1 MKKIGMIIAIVLA
14 ALLVLSFAKN
24 IIAKTSVSAGVKA
37 MTGLKLSMK
46 SMNIGVFRTLI
57 GIKELKLHNPPGF
70 PDKLMVNMPEIY
82 LDYDLGAFLKKKVH
96 LEEIRLNLKEFTVV
110 KNEKGELNLDSLKV
124 VQAQKEGKK
133 PQEQEKGKAPQMQ
146 IDSLELK
153 IGKVIYK
160 DYSRGRVPSVREF
173 EINLNERYENISNPY
188 TLVSLIVVK
197 ALMNTTIARLADID
211 LAGLQGTI
219 SDTLA
224 SAQKIATEAAVK
236 AQEAVKET
244 AEKTQ
249 EAAKQASQKAQ
260 EAAKET
266 TEILKKTTEGLKD
279 KIKLPFG
286 SK

>member
-1 MKKIGMIIAIVLA
+1 MKKIIIIVTIVLVI
-14 ALLVLSFAKN
+14 LLVLSFAKN
-24 IIAKTSVSAGVKA
+24 IIAKTSVSAGVRA

-70 PDKLMVNMPEIY
+70 PDKLMVSMPEIY
-82 LDYDLGAFLKKKVH
+82 VDYDLGAFLKKKVH
-96 LEEIRLNLKEFTVV
+96 LEEMRLNLKEFTVV
-110 KNEKGELNLDSLKV
+110 KNEKGELNLDLLKV

-133 PQEQEKGKAPQMQ
+133 PQEQEKGKAPEMQ

-173 EINLNERYENISNPY
+173 KINLNERYENISNPY

-211 LAGLQGTI
+211 LDGLQGTI